1 MNVEEVQRR
10 LWEQSKTH
18 KENRE
23 ESTPLFPTSTYDLR
37 IRNLSDLIHHTGPC
51 CSNTPSSLNLRL
63 FYLKNRVKIR
73 WSSRYLLLPHQ
84 NS

>member
-23 ESTPLFPTSTYDLR
+23 ATSPLFPTSPYEMR
-37 IRNLSDLIHHTGPC
+37 IRNLSDLIHQPDW
-51 CSNTPSSLNLRL
+51 LNEAASRGERL
-63 FYLKNRVKIR
+63 PKVGNIFQENRGKT
-73 WSSRYLLLPHQ
+73 WL
-84 NS
+84 NG